1 MVAAG
6 ARPSRRATGETV
18 RRRQPSAADHL
29 TPQET
34 QAALLVAG
42 GATNREAAGSL
53 FVTPKTIEF
62 HLGGIYRKLGIHSRT
77 QLSVRLSRGD
87 PVPGASGDD

>member
-1 MVAAG
+1 M
-6 ARPSRRATGETV
+6 
-18 RRRQPSAADHL
+18 
-29 TPQET
+29 
-34 QAALLVAG
+34 ALLVAG

-62 HLGGIYRKLGIHSRT
+62 HLGRIYRKLGIRSRT

-87 PVPGASGDD
+87 PVPGVAGDD